1 MVEIQHLTKLYG
13 PQAAVNDISFTA
25 GRGEILGFLGPN
37 GAGKSTTMKI
47 ATGYLPPSSGSVR
60 VADFDVV
67 EQPLEVRRR
76 VGYLPEHNP
85 LYLDMYVHEYLDF
98 IGRVHG
104 LGGSTLRNRVKE
116 LVGRVGLTREQNKQI
131 GALSKGY
138 RQRVGLAQ
146 ALVHDPQVLILDEP
160 TTGLDPNQ
168 IGEIRTLIKEL
179 GQDKTVIF
187 STHILPEVQALC
199 DRAVIISRGQLVA
212 DAPVRE
218 LAGLTKGGTVIRA
231 EFEGSID
238 PAALWQ
244 LPGVKGVEQ
253 GQGGAWIIRTE
264 GKGDQRRAISQLAAQ
279 QGWLLLG
286 LRQEEQS
293 LEQVFQEL
301 TTATKTEK

>member
-1 MVEIQHLTKLYG
+1 MVEIQHLTKLFG

-67 EQPLEVRRR
+67 EHPLEVRRR

-104 LGGSTLRNRVKE
+104 LSGGALRKRVQE

-168 IGEIRTLIKEL
+168 IGEIRTLIREL

-199 DRAVIISRGQLVA
+199 DRVVIISRGQLVA
-212 DAPVRE
+212 DSPVRE
-218 LAGLTKGGTVIRA
+218 LGALAKGETIIRA
-231 EFEGSID
+231 EFEGTVD
-238 PAALWQ
+238 AEPLRQ
-244 LPGVKGVEQ
+244 LPGVRTVEQ
-253 GQGGAWIIRTE
+253 GAGGVWVIRTD

-293 LEQVFQEL
+293 LEQVFQQL
-301 TTATKTEK
+301 TTSKPQK